1 MFSSTCKT
9 NSSLLDQIAQKK
21 KKNNSD
27 KKVNNLS
34 LTLSWRYWFAAFNIP
49 SYKIK
54 FTYNNL
60 KKEKKWIEVEMS
72 IFHEH
77 RCKYKEFCLNVLITR
92 AILRLDFVYPD
103 EIYNFGSVK
112 RRLSIS
118 VLGNWSIFF
127 FTQPDIGVWPH
138 F

>member
-1 MFSSTCKT
+1 
-9 NSSLLDQIAQKK
+9 
-21 KKNNSD
+21 
-27 KKVNNLS
+27 
-34 LTLSWRYWFAAFNIP
+34 
-49 SYKIK
+49 
-54 FTYNNL
+54 
-60 KKEKKWIEVEMS
+60 MS

-112 RRLSIS
+112 GRLSIS